1 MTRLIK
7 KVGVLPRMD
16 LERIP
21 GAQET
26 ILKYEY
32 DDDYYYYNHYYNF
45 FHRVRLSF
53 QVSYLQG
60 KNILPHFTV
69 IMTQRQQR
77 FVFILLFK

>member
-1 MTRLIK
+1 
-7 KVGVLPRMD
+7 MD

-21 GAQET
+21 GAQDT

-32 DDDYYYYNHYYNF
+32 DDDDYYYNHYYHF

-60 KNILPHFTV
+60 I
-69 IMTQRQQR
+69 
-77 FVFILLFK
+77 

>member
-21 GAQET
+21 GAQDT

-32 DDDYYYYNHYYNF
+32 DDDYYYYNHYYHF

-53 QVSYLQG
+53 
-60 KNILPHFTV
+60 
-69 IMTQRQQR
+69 
-77 FVFILLFK
+77 

>member
-1 MTRLIK
+1 
-7 KVGVLPRMD
+7 MD

-21 GAQET
+21 GAQDT

-32 DDDYYYYNHYYNF
+32 DDDYYYYNHYYHF

-60 KNILPHFTV
+60 KYIPPFYRDNDLASTTFCFHITF
-69 IMTQRQQR
+69 
-77 FVFILLFK
+77 